1 MVAETLEFIRA
12 GEGARVADEVPMKLC
27 LADGHRALFSLTD
40 PIAGGLT
47 STNIL
52 VEHPS
57 LDGQPALRV
66 RGDLGRSASRS
77 SRRWSGTPALSA

>member
-1 MVAETLEFIRA
+1 
-12 GEGARVADEVPMKLC
+12 MKLC

-57 LDGQPALRV
+57 LTASLRYAFEAIWAISEPFEQALAR
-66 RGDLGRSASRS
+66 RTLSR
-77 SRRWSGTPALSA
+77 A